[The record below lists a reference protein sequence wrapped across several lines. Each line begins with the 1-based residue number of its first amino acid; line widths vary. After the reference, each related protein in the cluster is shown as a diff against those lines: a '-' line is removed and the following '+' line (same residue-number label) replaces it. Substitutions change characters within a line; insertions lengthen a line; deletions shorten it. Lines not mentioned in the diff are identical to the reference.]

1 MHAIISFVAVAAS
14 VVMLPT
20 SPVWTKWR
28 PDYGRLTRDVAL
40 CASASPPLRT
50 SDQCQPRNGHLSR
63 RIAVLSGLLLLPAC
77 ATLAAAED
85 IAQPTG
91 VTETGDVMHGVLQAT
106 GPIPLPIGSKAVVT
120 MRVVG
125 RNTKGPLSTVTFT
138 VPENAEL
145 PLPFA
150 IRRSDLRE
158 GAPDYLWEKEDL
170 YVRADLYT
178 HSGKTIATGRSKAKA
193 ISVDGKPAHA
203 VAFTTME

>member
-1 MHAIISFVAVAAS
+1 M
-14 VVMLPT
+14 
-20 SPVWTKWR
+20 
-28 PDYGRLTRDVAL
+28 
-40 CASASPPLRT
+40 
-50 SDQCQPRNGHLSR
+50 SR
-63 RIAVLSGLLLLPAC
+63 RAALLGLLLLPAR
-77 ATLAAAED
+77 AQLAAAED
-85 IAQPTG
+85 IAEPTG
-91 VTETGDVMHGVLQAT
+91 VTEIGDVMHGMLQAST
-106 GPIPLPIGSKAVVT
+106 PIPLPVGSKAVVT

-203 VAFTTME
+203 VAYTTME